1 MFFHVPYVFSWFSWC
16 PFNAFPPLDSPGR
29 QQTWPTG
36 KQSKIWQVFPIY
48 FICPKLGSY
57 WDHCGDKF
65 GSWKLI
71 LRSTGNW
78 SFCTMITRTTC
89 ARLAA
94 SGGVKTLLC
103 VSLKSYEAGA
113 YAGGNRKVSVFH
125 GYSGVSLGFHR
136 CPRLSWAAK
145 LLWRPGS
152 ARSIWA
158 PQLYRCCNRQTYQNF
173 AMYGVCP
180 QNVVYMVPY
189 LQLRYLKYPEIAI
202 DLHLSNYKPVYLA
215 VCPSIC
221 LFPNYVYTSIYTY
234 KITYVY
240 TI

>member
-1 MFFHVPYVFSWFSWC
+1 MCFFVGLFWCFFHVPYVFSWFSWC
-16 PFNAFPPLDSPGR
+16 PFNAFPPLNSPGR

-136 CPRLSWAAK
+136 CPSSSAEQRSCSGDQGLHDQSEHLSYIDA
-145 LLWRPGS
+145 
-152 ARSIWA
+152 
-158 PQLYRCCNRQTYQNF
+158 
-173 AMYGVCP
+173 
-180 QNVVYMVPY
+180 
-189 LQLRYLKYPEIAI
+189 AI
-202 DLHLSNYKPVYLA
+202 DKHIK
-215 VCPSIC
+215 
-221 LFPNYVYTSIYTY
+221 T
-234 KITYVY
+234 
-240 TI
+240 